1 MIIAKNDEAKRSK
14 IWTVVTLV
22 SSVLIVLIAV
32 FLLTKLFTTNPL
44 EGTWEDED
52 GNYVLSI
59 KGNNSLTVNVPAL
72 AEDYDTDIKMDY
84 VLDKDEKT
92 VTIKMNESEVKKAVE
107 QSDGMLTEETL
118 DNALSSVTTTFGYS
132 VDGDT
137 LTLTEREYGEQ
148 MVFTKK

>member
-22 SSVLIVLIAV
+22 SSVFIVLIAV

>member
-52 GNYVLSI
+52 GNFVLTV
-59 KGNNSLTVNVPAL
+59 KGNNSLTVNVPDL
-72 AEDYDTDIKMDY
+72 AEDYSADIKMDY

-92 VTIKMNESEVKKAVE
+92 VTIKMNDSEVAKAVKR
-107 QSDGMLTEETL
+107 SDGILTEETL
-118 DNALSSVTTTFGYS
+118 ENALSSVTTTFDYS
-132 VDGDT
+132 VDRDT

>member
-52 GNYVLSI
+52 GNFVLTV
-59 KGNNSLTVNVPAL
+59 KGNNSPTVNVPDL
-72 AEDYDTDIKMDY
+72 AEDYSADIKMDY

-92 VTIKMNESEVKKAVE
+92 VTIKMNDSEVEKAVKR
-107 QSDGMLTEETL
+107 SDGILTEETL
-118 DNALSSVTTTFGYS
+118 ENALSSVTTTFDYS
-132 VDGDT
+132 VDRDT

>member
-52 GNYVLSI
+52 GNFVLTV
-59 KGNNSLTVNVPAL
+59 KGNNSLTVNVADL
-72 AEDYDTDIKMDY
+72 AEDYSADIKMDY

-92 VTIKMNESEVKKAVE
+92 VTIKMNDSEVEKAVKR
-107 QSDGMLTEETL
+107 SDGILTEETL
-118 DNALSSVTTTFGYS
+118 ENALSSVTTTFDYS
-132 VDGDT
+132 VDRDT

>member
-72 AEDYDTDIKMDY
+72 TEDYDADIKMDY

-92 VTIKMNESEVKKAVE
+92 VTIKMNEAEVKKAVE
-107 QSDGMLTEETL
+107 RSDGMLTEETL

-132 VDGDT
+132 VDRDT

-148 MVFTKK
+148 MLFTKK